1 MVTEIK
7 LGIAGLGTV
16 AQGVLELIHR
26 NGELMRQ
33 RSSLSLRVVRIAS
46 RRAKPE
52 VNLHGAVF
60 STELNDLL
68 SDPEVDL
75 ILELMGGE
83 TVALDL
89 IRRGLAANK
98 PVVTANK
105 AVLAA
110 HGNELMSGPG
120 KQLLRFEAAVAGA
133 IPIIQGMTG
142 GLAGNRLTSLFGI
155 INGTCNYI
163 FGEMEA
169 NGTAF
174 DEVLAE
180 AQRLGYAEAEPSFDI
195 DGIDSAHK
203 LTILLALGFTG
214 MYDLSSVYIEGIRHV
229 TVADIRFAQELGFK
243 IKHLGII
250 QNTDAGVEARVHC
263 ALVPSSALLA
273 NVNGVMNAVQ
283 INSDGAGET
292 LFSGPGAG
300 GEATASAVL
309 SDVIALGSKI
319 ATGGGV
325 TSPADHGDS
334 VQTQKGSP
342 SLVPMSDVSSANYLR
357 IPTIDEPGVFAQ
369 VTQALSEFSISI
381 DAAIQHEA
389 SSDQSAVDIVLLTD
403 DVLESAMNAA
413 LERLQGLK
421 IVADDIVRLRVAPAL

>member
-1 MVTEIK
+1 MTEIK

-16 AQGVLELIHR
+16 AQGVLELIRR
-26 NGELMRQ
+26 NNALMRQ
-33 RSSLSLRVVRIAS
+33 RSGVSLRVVRVAS

-52 VNLHGAVF
+52 IDLQGAHF
-60 STELNDLL
+60 STDIEDLL
-68 SDPEVDL
+68 TDPNVDM
-75 ILELMGGE
+75 ILELIGGD
-83 TVALDL
+83 TTALDL

-105 AVLAA
+105 AILAA
-110 HGNELMSGPG
+110 HGNELMAGRG
-120 KQLLRFEAAVAGA
+120 RQLLRFEAAVAGA
-133 IPIIQGMTG
+133 IPIIQGLSG
-142 GLAGNRLTSLFGI
+142 GLAANRLGGLFGI

-180 AQRLGYAEAEPSFDI
+180 AQRLGYAEADPSFDI
-195 DGIDSAHK
+195 DGIDAAHK

-214 MYDLSSVYIEGIRHV
+214 SFDLSAVFVEGIRHV

-263 ALVPSSALLA
+263 ALVPGDALLA

-309 SDVIALGSKI
+309 SDVLALGALMASGNGI
-319 ATGGGV
+319 GV
-325 TSPADHGDS
+325 PSESDQTSERLSDQPA
-334 VQTQKGSP
+334 
-342 SLVPMSDVSSANYLR
+342 LVSMSNVSCANYLR
-357 IPTIDEPGVFAQ
+357 IPTVDQPGVFAQ

-389 SSDQSAVDIVLLTD
+389 SSNQSAVDIVLLTD
-403 DVLESAMNAA
+403 DVVEGTMNAA
-413 LERLQGLK
+413 LERLQRLD
-421 IVADDIVRLRVAPAL
+421 IVAADIVRLRVAPTL